1 MERRFEV
8 RKQELMKE
16 CEVPPAVFD
25 GMMERLRR
33 FAQPFAASLCRQ
45 EQVGHAWTYMAG
57 LLSDLERKNVESIA
71 YRHDLDRQALQHFVG
86 SAPWDHR
93 PLLDELARQV
103 AETLGETDGVLV
115 FDPSGFKKS
124 GHDSVGVDRQWLGRF
139 GKIDNGQVG
148 VYLCYASRQE
158 HALVDVRLYLPQSW
172 AKDSKRR
179 KKCGVPKEIRF
190 ATRHQ
195 LSLEML
201 DQHGIQL
208 PHAWVA
214 GDVEMGRST
223 RFRRDLRTRNE
234 RYLLGVPSN
243 TAVRDLQAEPPPW
256 RGKGSK
262 PKRRFEQA
270 QAWAAALPESA
281 WTRIDVRDGHRGPLV
296 LDIVKTRV
304 QAKTDTN
311 GVGPEELLVVARRR
325 EDDGT
330 WIHAYYLSNAPADT
344 SLAELARVAKA
355 EHRVEDCFQ
364 RAKSEAGLADYEV
377 RTWIGWYHHQTLS
390 FLAGWFLV
398 QETQRGKKIHAG
410 LDGVTSP
417 RGTGNAATAR
427 LWLLPSQLHS
437 PRNPTPSKANG
448 PGSTLSLATT

>member
-1 MERRFEV
+1 MERRYEV
-8 RKQELMKE
+8 RKQMLMKE
-16 CEVPPAVFD
+16 CKVPRRVFD
-25 GMMERLRR
+25 GMTERLRA
-33 FAQPFAASLCRQ
+33 FAEPFVASLCRC
-45 EQVGHAWTYMAG
+45 EQAEHTRTYLEG

-71 YRHDLDRQALQHFVG
+71 YRHDQDRQALQHFIG
-86 SAPWDHR
+86 IAGWDHQ
-93 PLLDELARQV
+93 PLLHELIRQV
-103 AETLGETDGVLV
+103 SRTLGDPEAVLV

-148 VYLCYASRQE
+148 VYLCYASRKE
-158 HALVDVRLYLPQSW
+158 HVLVDVRLYLPQSW
-172 AKDSKRR
+172 TTDKNRR

-201 DQHGIQL
+201 DHRGSLL

-223 RFRRDLRTRNE
+223 RFRRDLRARSE
-234 RYLLGVPSN
+234 RYLLAVPSN
-243 TAVRDLQAEPPPW
+243 TAVRDLEGEPPPW
-256 RGKGSK
+256 RGRGTK

-281 WTRIDVRDGHRGPLV
+281 WTRVAVRDGHRGPLV
-296 LDIVKTRV
+296 VDIVKRRV
-304 QAKTDTN
+304 EAKTDTKTI
-311 GVGPEELLVVARRR
+311 GPEELLVVIRRQ

-330 WIHAYYLSNAPADT
+330 WIHDYGLSNASPDT
-344 SLAELARVAKA
+344 PLAELARVAKA

-377 RTWIGWYHHQTLS
+377 RTWTGWYHHQTLS
-390 FLAGWFLV
+390 LLACWFLV
-398 QETQRGKKIHAG
+398 RETLRGKKIHACS
-410 LDGVTSP
+410 DAVASP
-417 RGTGNAATAR
+417 CGPSDDPSAR
-427 LWLLPSQLHS
+427 MWLSPPVLHS
-437 PRNPTPSKANG
+437 PRNPTPSRTN
-448 PGSTLSLATT
+448 STSTILPLATT

>member
-1 MERRFEV
+1 MERRYEV
-8 RKQELMKE
+8 RKQALMQE
-16 CEVPPAVFD
+16 CRVPWRVFN
-25 GMMERLRR
+25 GALERLRA
-33 FAQPFAASLCRQ
+33 FAEPFVASLCRC
-45 EQVGHAWTYMAG
+45 EQAEHTRTYMEG

-71 YRHDLDRQALQHFVG
+71 YRHDQDRQALQHFIG
-86 SAPWDHR
+86 AAAWDHR
-93 PLLDELARQV
+93 PLLDELTRQV
-103 AETLGETDGVLV
+103 GQTLGVPDAVLI

-124 GHDSVGVDRQWLGRF
+124 GHDSVGVERQWLGRL

-148 VYLCYASRQE
+148 VYLSYASRKE
-158 HALVDVRLYLPQSW
+158 HVLVDMRLYLPRSW
-172 AKDSKRR
+172 ATDKKRR

-201 DQHGIQL
+201 DHRGPLL

-223 RFRRDLRTRNE
+223 RFRRDLRGRKE
-234 RYLLGVPSN
+234 RYLLAVPCN
-243 TAVRDLQAEPPPW
+243 TAIRDLEAEPPPW
-256 RGKGSK
+256 RGCGSK

-296 LDIVKTRV
+296 MDIVTRRV
-304 QAKTDTN
+304 QAKTDTKTI
-311 GVGPEELLVVARRR
+311 GPEELLVVTRRQ

-330 WIHAYYLSNAPADT
+330 WIHDYYLSNASPDT
-344 SLAELARVAKA
+344 PLAELARVAKA

-377 RTWIGWYHHQTLS
+377 RTWTGWYHHQTLS
-390 FLAGWFLV
+390 LLASWFLV
-398 QETQRGKKIHAG
+398 CETSRGKKIHTCS
-410 LDGVTSP
+410 DGIPSP
-417 RGTGNAATAR
+417 CGPRDDPTTRMR
-427 LWLLPSQLHS
+427 LLSPELHS
-437 PRNPTPSKANG
+437 SRDPASSRANSS
-448 PGSTLSLATT
+448 STILSLATT